1 MLRIEVLLTE
11 NELAEQCLAA
21 LRNRYLPE
29 KLFYWFPLSV
39 RAWLNLCKSAAP
51 YRNFSRSY
59 ELIQKH
65 AVEIARQL
73 TGPSA
78 KELEVVGLGAGQGDK
93 DLLVLEAL
101 RAEGAK
107 VSYQPVDS
115 SQALLEIALGS
126 AASNRFPAC
135 GLKADL
141 ADPRTA
147 KALAASAGGPRLY
160 LVVGNTLGVTGPVQF
175 LEMLRLVLRPE
186 DRVLV
191 DGEIFDEQGTMAG
204 YDNPVNRQFA
214 FAPLASVGL
223 EEGRD
228 GELVFESRADAGL
241 DGLRLVSKHFRAARS
256 LEIRLAAERVTLS
269 PGEKVEMSSSYKYSR
284 DAFLSM
290 LREAGGLDSLA
301 EYVSDDR
308 HFVMVFARPWGGP
321 SWPSRS
327 FPGGPP

>member
-1 MLRIEVLLTE
+1 MVHVEVLLTE
-11 NELAEQCLAA
+11 KELAEQFLAA

-29 KLFYWFPLSV
+29 KFFYWFPLSV
-39 RAWLNLCKSAAP
+39 RAWLNLCKSVSP

-59 ELIQKH
+59 ELIRKH

-73 TGPSA
+73 TGPST

-93 DLLVLEAL
+93 DLLVLEVAL
-101 RAEGAK
+101 E
-107 VSYQPVDS
+107 
-115 SQALLEIALGS
+115 S
-126 AASNRFPAC
+126 AASNRFAAC

-175 LEMLRLVLRPE
+175 LETLRPVLRSE

-191 DGEIFDEQGTMAG
+191 DGEIFDEQGTMTG

-228 GELVFESRADAGL
+228 GELAFESRADVEL
-241 DGLRLVSKHFRAARS
+241 DGLHVVSKYFRAARP
-256 LEIRLAAERVTLS
+256 LEITLAAEHVELS
-269 PGEKVEMSSSYKYSR
+269 AGEKIEMSSSYKYSR
-284 DAFLSM
+284 DVFLSM
-290 LREAGGLDSLA
+290 LRQAGGLEPLA
-301 EYVSDDR
+301 EYVSDDK
-308 HFVMVFARPWGGP
+308 HFVMALARP
-321 SWPSRS
+321 
-327 FPGGPP
+327 

>member
-1 MLRIEVLLTE
+1 MVHVEVLLTE
-11 NELAEQCLAA
+11 NELAEQFLAA

-29 KLFYWFPLSV
+29 KFFYWFPLSV
-39 RAWLNLCKSAAP
+39 RAWLNLCKSVSP

-59 ELIQKH
+59 ELIRKH
-65 AVEIARQL
+65 AVEIAHEL
-73 TGPSA
+73 TGPST
-78 KELEVVGLGAGQGDK
+78 KELKVVGLGAGQGDK

-115 SQALLEIALGS
+115 SQALLEVALES
-126 AASNRFPAC
+126 AASNRFAAC

-175 LEMLRLVLRPE
+175 LETLRPVLRSE

-191 DGEIFDEQGTMAG
+191 DGEIFDEQGTMTG

-228 GELVFESRADAGL
+228 GELVFESRADVDL
-241 DGLRLVSKHFRAARS
+241 DGLHVVSKYFRAARP
-256 LEIRLAAERVTLS
+256 LEITLAAEHVELS
-269 PGEKVEMSSSYKYSR
+269 AGEKIEMSSSYKYSR
-284 DAFLSM
+284 DVFLSM
-290 LREAGGLDSLA
+290 LRQAGGLEPLT
-301 EYVSDDR
+301 EYVSDDK
-308 HFVMVFARPWGGP
+308 HFVMALARP
-321 SWPSRS
+321 
-327 FPGGPP
+327 

>member
-1 MLRIEVLLTE
+1 MLEIEVLLTE
-11 NELAEQCLAA
+11 NELAEQFLAA

-29 KLFYWFPLSV
+29 KFFYWFPLSV
-39 RAWLNLCKSAAP
+39 RAWLNLCNSAAP
-51 YRNFSRSY
+51 YKNFSRSY
-59 ELIQKH
+59 ELIRKH
-65 AVEIARQL
+65 AVEIAQEL
-73 TGPSA
+73 TGPSG
-78 KELEVVGLGAGQGDK
+78 KELQVVGLGAGQGDK
-93 DLLVLEAL
+93 DLLLLEAL

-115 SQALLEIALGS
+115 SQALLEIALES
-126 AASNRFPAC
+126 AASKRFPAC

-141 ADPRTA
+141 ADSRTA
-147 KALAASAGGPRLY
+147 KALVASAGGPRLY

-175 LEMLRLVLRPE
+175 LETLRAVLRPE

-204 YDNPVNRQFA
+204 YDNPVNRRFA

-241 DGLRLVSKHFRAARS
+241 DGLHLVTKHFRAARP

-269 PGEKVEMSSSYKYSR
+269 AGEKVEMSSSYKYSR

-290 LREAGGLDSLA
+290 LRETGGLQPLT
-301 EYVSDDR
+301 EYVSDDK
-308 HFVMVFARPWGGP
+308 HFVMALARP
-321 SWPSRS
+321 
-327 FPGGPP
+327 

>member
-147 KALAASAGGPRLY
+147 AASA
-160 LVVGNTLGVTGPVQF
+160 
-175 LEMLRLVLRPE
+175 
-186 DRVLV
+186 
-191 DGEIFDEQGTMAG
+191 
-204 YDNPVNRQFA
+204 
-214 FAPLASVGL
+214 
-223 EEGRD
+223 
-228 GELVFESRADAGL
+228 
-241 DGLRLVSKHFRAARS
+241 AA
-256 LEIRLAAERVTLS
+256 
-269 PGEKVEMSSSYKYSR
+269 
-284 DAFLSM
+284 
-290 LREAGGLDSLA
+290 
-301 EYVSDDR
+301 
-308 HFVMVFARPWGGP
+308 
-321 SWPSRS
+321 
-327 FPGGPP
+327 

>member
-1 MLRIEVLLTE
+1 MLEIEVLLTE
-11 NELAEQCLAA
+11 NELAEQFLAA

-29 KLFYWFPLSV
+29 KFFYWFPLSV
-39 RAWLNLCKSAAP
+39 RAWLNLCKSVSP

-59 ELIQKH
+59 ELIRKH

-73 TGPSA
+73 AGPA
-78 KELEVVGLGAGQGDK
+78 TKELKVVGLGAGQGDK

-115 SQALLEIALGS
+115 SQALLEIALES
-126 AASNRFPAC
+126 AAGNRFAAC

-175 LEMLRLVLRPE
+175 LETLRPVLRSE

-191 DGEIFDEQGTMAG
+191 DGEIFDEQGTMTG

-241 DGLRLVSKHFRAARS
+241 DGLHLVSKHFRAARP

-269 PGEKVEMSSSYKYSR
+269 AGEKIEMSSSYKYSR
-284 DAFLSM
+284 DVFLSM
-290 LREAGGLDSLA
+290 LRQAGGLEPLA
-301 EYVSDDR
+301 EYVSDDK
-308 HFVMVFARPWGGP
+308 HFVMALARP
-321 SWPSRS
+321 
-327 FPGGPP
+327 